1 MSSVSGAGNAD
12 RRNETVKVKL
22 SLLTVLML
30 LLASGVVNA
39 EVFLYSDLALRPG
52 TTEVWVSGAE
62 PGVLR
67 VYDRFTLN
75 LVTSYDVD
83 GFSNRL
89 AFDAAGDFL
98 YVLAN
103 EPEERKG
110 FARCYDADDGELVSE
125 SALMG
130 DTREVIVHSNGVI
143 YATCRHSTEGGYVQR
158 FAPVTLAPGV
168 YARSGNLP
176 MALSECPLDGSIM
189 VGDYRGQGGEAPDP
203 ECYSVI
209 RCHDPT
215 DLSVIRE
222 YHAGLQHLALLP
234 IDDLLVID
242 NNGVVV
248 VDPGYEYVIKGL
260 TVFDMTSDQIT
271 FEWSTLPDIVRGSCF
286 EPASG
291 KWFGFTFHPHS
302 KDESVGRLWMICDM
316 SRPSPVLVG
325 EFGSARV
332 IRMVAFPLDSDTVR
346 VVGVNT
352 QSEDLFVY
360 DAPENAPPESAFMPV
375 PPAGQAPLTVDFL
388 NYSSDCDG
396 NIVEI
401 QADWNGDGIT
411 DETFQGSP
419 GTIEHEFVDPGIYE
433 VKVTVVD
440 DDGAT
445 DDWEASIP
453 VIE

>member
-1 MSSVSGAGNAD
+1 M
-12 RRNETVKVKL
+12 KIKL
-22 SLLTVLML
+22 SLVSVFVML
-30 LLASGVVNA
+30 LIGDAAVAEGFVNT
-39 EVFLYSDLALRPG
+39 DLALRPG

-62 PGVLR
+62 PGILK
-67 VYDRFTLN
+67 VYDRISLV

-83 GFSNRL
+83 GFPNRL
-89 AFDAAGDFL
+89 AFDAAGDFI

-103 EPEERKG
+103 EPEERTSYV
-110 FARCYDADDGELVSE
+110 RCYDAEDGELVSE
-125 SALMG
+125 SELMG
-130 DTREVIVHSNGVI
+130 DTREVIVHSSGVI
-143 YATCRHSTEGGYVQR
+143 YATCRHPTDGGYVQR

-203 ECYSVI
+203 ECYSII
-209 RCHDPT
+209 RCDDPT

-222 YHAGLQHLALLP
+222 YHAGLQHLTLLP

-242 NNGVVV
+242 NTGVVV
-248 VDPGYEYVIKGL
+248 VDPGYEYLIKGL
-260 TVFDMTSDQIT
+260 TVFDMISNSIT

-286 EPASG
+286 EAASG
-291 KWFGFTFHPHS
+291 KWFGFTFDPHR
-302 KDESVGRLWMICDM
+302 KDISVGRLWMICDM

-332 IRMVAFPLDSDTVR
+332 IDMVAFPLDSDTIR
-346 VVGVNT
+346 LIGVNT
-352 QSEDLFVY
+352 QSEELFVY
-360 DAPENAPPESAFMPV
+360 DTPENAPPESAFMPV

-396 NIVEI
+396 DIVEI
-401 QADWNGDGIT
+401 QADWNNDGIT
-411 DETFQGSP
+411 DEVFQGSP

-433 VKVTVVD
+433 VKLTVVD
-440 DDGAT
+440 DDDAT
-445 DDWEASIP
+445 DGWTGTISVAE
-453 VIE
+453 